1 MYFCLA
7 FENSGDVLSFE
18 SVNSEILEYYVDHL
32 NQLKINYFKIL
43 NLTGETIQ
51 QAIDSLDSIIQKFN
65 DMPIQHIIN
74 TDIYRPEHQAYL
86 DQSYLNKLHAD
97 WVSFQKQQYVIADQ
111 RNRYNNSEIVEQIH
125 NIYPDELPVVRVG
138 DILDKLCVK
147 QEFDEINLYVHR
159 IESMFNCVRAK
170 SDIDNWVEMP
180 NPFPKNCL
188 SNSIANLSIDFNH
201 LGRTLYDKFQN
212 FDTNLIY
219 DDENSYDELLN
230 YVAIRIRPPETIP
243 MSVEYVESCRR
254 NNREPIGNF
263 LNIGNL
269 INLNDNL
276 TKYRQ
281 LLYKNI
287 QAKNRFSIILH
298 KE

>member
-7 FENSGDVLSFE
+7 FEYSGDVLSFE
-18 SVNSEILEYYVDHL
+18 SVNSEILEYYVDRL
-32 NQLKINYFKIL
+32 NQHKINHFQIS

-51 QAIDSLDSIIQKFN
+51 QAINTLDLIIQKFN
-65 DMPIQHIIN
+65 NMPIRHIVN
-74 TDIYRPEHQAYL
+74 TDIYRPSHLNYL

-111 RNRYNNSEIVEQIH
+111 RKRYDNSEIVEQIH

-138 DILDKLCVK
+138 DILNKLCVK
-147 QEFDEINLYVHR
+147 KEFDDINLYVHR
-159 IESMFNCVRAK
+159 LESIFKYVCAK
-170 SDIDNWVEMP
+170 SEIKNWVEMP
-180 NPFPKNCL
+180 NPFPKSCL
-188 SNSIANLSIDFNH
+188 SNSTANFSIDFNH

-212 FDTNLIY
+212 FDTNFMY
-219 DDENSYDELLN
+219 DDENSYNELLN

-281 LLYKNI
+281 ILYKNI
-287 QAKNRFSIILH
+287 QANNRFSIILH

>member
-7 FENSGDVLSFE
+7 FENSGDVLPFE
-18 SVNSEILEYYVDHL
+18 SVNSEILEYYVDCL
-32 NQLKINYFKIL
+32 NQLKINYFKIF
-43 NLTGETIQ
+43 NPTAETIQ
-51 QAIDSLDSIIQKFN
+51 QNINGLDSIIQKFN

-74 TDIYRPEHQAYL
+74 TDIHRPNHLTYL

-97 WVSFQKQQYVIADQ
+97 WVSFQKQQYVIVDQ
-111 RNRYNNSEIVEQIH
+111 RKRYNNSEIVEQIH

-138 DILDKLCVK
+138 DILDKLHVK
-147 QEFDEINLYVHR
+147 KEFDDINLYVHQL
-159 IESMFNCVRAK
+159 ESIFKYVRAK
-170 SDIDNWVEMP
+170 SEIENWIEMS
-180 NPFPKNCL
+180 NPFPKSCL
-188 SNSIANLSIDFNH
+188 SNSTANLSIDFNH

-212 FDTNLIY
+212 FDTDLMY
-219 DDENSYDELLN
+219 DDENSYNELLN
-230 YVAIRIRPPETIP
+230 YVAIRIKPPETIS

-281 LLYKNI
+281 ILYKNI
-287 QAKNRFSIILH
+287 QANNRFSIILH